1 VYSDHATRPRPVSAL
16 CWQIHRPLAVLVSP
30 LRVWVHCPRASNG
43 SLPPRSNLVG
53 YVRWDGRSDRSSFQ
67 TINSNSFTRSQATQH
82 IRLPFDDDAY
92 EHSYIL
98 AILSSLAPLHLYAS
112 RCIVASRFRCQPC
125 GCGYIV
131 RGHRTDCCLPA
142 PTS

>member
-1 VYSDHATRPRPVSAL
+1 MYSDHAIKPRPVSAL

-82 IRLPFDDDAY
+82 IRLSPRDDAY
-92 EHSYIL
+92 ERLCIL
-98 AILSSLAPLHLYAS
+98 TMPLSLAA
-112 RCIVASRFRCQPC
+112 
-125 GCGYIV
+125 
-131 RGHRTDCCLPA
+131 RGVSPDA
-142 PTS
+142 